1 MKTDKLVELEA
12 LLVKV
17 NSSIKMEFRDENAR
31 KEFNVWVF
39 ESSKDLYKS
48 GVAMFAIHFAKYM
61 QYCIDCGENFNAIAF
76 GAEGLIADIELI
88 TISMKETAFKMLE
101 KTWKYGEELKI
112 WNCLRGG
119 E

>member
-17 NSSIKMEFRDENAR
+17 NSSIRMEFRDENTR

-39 ESSKDLYKS
+39 ESSKDSYKS
-48 GVAMFAIHFAKYM
+48 GTAMFAIHFAKYM
-61 QYCIDCGENFNAIAF
+61 QYLMNGERNFNAIAF
-76 GAEGLIADIELI
+76 EAESLADLESI
-88 TISMKETAFKMLE
+88 TLSMKEAAFKMLE

-112 WNCLRGG
+112 WNCFRSQ

>member
-1 MKTDKLVELEA
+1 MKTDKLIELEA

-17 NSSIKMEFRDENAR
+17 NNSIRMEFRDENAR
-31 KEFNVWVF
+31 KEFNIWVF
-39 ESSKDLYKS
+39 ESSKDSYKS

-61 QYCIDCGENFNAIAF
+61 QYLINDGRNFNAVAF
-76 GAEGLIADIELI
+76 EAEGLADLELI
-88 TISMKETAFKMLE
+88 TMSMKETAFKMLE

>member
-1 MKTDKLVELEA
+1 MKNENLIEFEA

-17 NSSIKMEFRDENAR
+17 NRSVRMEFRDEKSQ

-39 ESSKDLYKS
+39 ESSKDSYKA

-61 QYCIDCGENFNAIAF
+61 QYLISCGRNFNAIAF
-76 GAEGLIADIELI
+76 EAEKLADFESI
-88 TISMKETAFKMLE
+88 TMSMKENAFKMLE
-101 KTWKYGEELKI
+101 ETWKYGEELKI
-112 WNCLRGG
+112 WNCLRGK